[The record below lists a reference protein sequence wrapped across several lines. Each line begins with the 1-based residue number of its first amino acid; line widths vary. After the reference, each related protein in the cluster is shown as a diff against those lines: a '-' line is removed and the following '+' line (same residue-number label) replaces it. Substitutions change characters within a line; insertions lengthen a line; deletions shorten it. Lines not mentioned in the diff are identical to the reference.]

1 MPLLA
6 RMVPTP
12 LVVDVRRG
20 VLDSLAPLLADQR
33 ISTGGRVAVVVGGTS
48 GEALRERLAPGL
60 PQADWFVAPACSIDV
75 ATALTEQLR
84 SSSYDAVVGIGGGRV
99 LDTTKFVAARLGLP
113 MVAVATNLAHDG
125 IASPVSILDNETGRG
140 SYGVPLPIA
149 VVVDLDHVRASPRD
163 MVVAGIGDALSNLS
177 AIADWELS
185 REHTGEAV
193 DGLAVTLARTAAE
206 ALLYRTD
213 DVEDDTFLVS
223 LAEALVL
230 SGIAMAVCGTTRP
243 CSGGC
248 HEISHA
254 IDTLYPAKSGAH
266 GFQVGVG
273 ALFATYLRGDEQLFR
288 DLAVCLDRHG
298 LPTTPDALGL
308 SDDEFVAVVRFA
320 PETRPGRYTVLEHLD
335 LDEAQVRERLAGF
348 RTALAGALAARH

>member
-6 RMVPTP
+6 RMIATP

-20 VLDSLAPLLADQR
+20 VLDTLGELLADQR
-33 ISTGGRVAVVVGGTS
+33 ISTGGRVAVVVGATS
-48 GEALRERLAPGL
+48 GPALQERLGPVL
-60 PQADWFVAPACSIDV
+60 PQADWFTAPACSIDV
-75 ATALTEQLR
+75 ATDLAQQLHQG
-84 SSSYDAVVGIGGGRV
+84 SYDAVVGIGGGRV

-125 IASPVSILDNETGRG
+125 IASPVSILDNESGRG

-163 MVVAGIGDALSNLS
+163 MVAAGIGDALSNLS
-177 AIADWELS
+177 AVADWELS

-193 DGLAVTLARTAAE
+193 DGLAVTLARTAAD

-213 DVEDDTFLVS
+213 GIDDDGFLVA
-223 LAEALVL
+223 LAEALVM
-230 SGIAMAVCGTTRP
+230 SGLAMAVSGNTRP
-243 CSGGC
+243 CSGAC

-254 IDTLYPAKSGAH
+254 IDALYPAKSGAH

-273 ALFATYLRGDEQLFR
+273 AVFASHLRGD
-288 DLAVCLDRHG
+288 DTLAAATAATLRRHG
-298 LPTTPDALGL
+298 LPVLHTDLGL
-308 SDDEFVAVVRFA
+308 TDDEFVAAVLHA
-320 PETRPGRYTVLEHLD
+320 PSTRPGRYTILEHLD
-335 LDEAQVRERLAGF
+335 LDEAGVRAQVASF
-348 RTALAGALAARH
+348 VSAYGA

>member
-12 LVVDVRRG
+12 LVIDVRRG
-20 VLDSLAPLLADQR
+20 ALDSLVDLLADQR

-48 GEALRERLAPGL
+48 GEAFRARLSPVL
-60 PQADWFVAPACSIDV
+60 PQADWFVAAECSLDV
-75 ATALTEQLR
+75 ATSIANELHG
-84 SSSYDAVVGIGGGRV
+84 SSYDAVIGIGGGKV
-99 LDTTKFVAARLGLP
+99 LDTAKFVAARIGLP

-125 IASPVSILDNETGRG
+125 VASPVSILDNEGGRG

-149 VVVDLDHVRASPRD
+149 VVVDLDQVSKAPRD
-163 MVVAGIGDALSNLS
+163 MVSAGIGDAISNLS

-185 REHTGEAV
+185 RTHTGEVV

-206 ALLYRTD
+206 ALLFRTD
-213 DVEDDTFLVS
+213 SIEDDGFLVI

-230 SGIAMAVCGTTRP
+230 SGLAMAACGTTRP
-243 CSGGC
+243 CSGAC

-254 IDTLYPAKSGAH
+254 IDAIYPEKSGSH

-273 ALFATYLRGDEQLFR
+273 AVFATWLRGDQARAR
-288 DLAVCLDRHG
+288 DIAACLRRHG
-298 LPTTPDALGL
+298 LPVVPADLGL
-308 SDDEFVAVVRFA
+308 TDDEFARVVAYA
-320 PETRPGRYTVLEHLD
+320 PRTRPGRYTILEHLD
-335 LDEAQVRERLAGF
+335 LDDAAIRERVAAF
-348 RTALAGALAARH
+348 GAAFGA